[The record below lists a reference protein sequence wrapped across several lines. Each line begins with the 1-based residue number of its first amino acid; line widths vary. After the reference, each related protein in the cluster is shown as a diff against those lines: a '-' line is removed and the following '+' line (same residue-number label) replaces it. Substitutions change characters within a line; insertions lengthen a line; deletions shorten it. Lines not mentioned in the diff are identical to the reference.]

1 MLGLSLGKLQLG
13 SRKVKTFNRRKFGP
27 RVGELEGETE
37 IKKQMGEKNMNLGDC
52 VKEERILDE
61 PRELRLEQN
70 NISQL
75 SIREACKT
83 NFR

>member
-1 MLGLSLGKLQLG
+1 
-13 SRKVKTFNRRKFGP
+13 
-27 RVGELEGETE
+27 
-37 IKKQMGEKNMNLGDC
+37 MGEENMNLGDC

-75 SIREACKT
+75 SISAPPEQNPNNCDKSLPSGELT
-83 NFR
+83 QHCSEETTSESMSYM